1 MKVKKHFVDV
11 KVINLM
17 DDDLINKKLKGHNQ
31 ISKGKS
37 KFNLKNDEIDK
48 DLLDDKAESNF

>member
-1 MKVKKHFVDV
+1 MIVKKHFVDV

-31 ISKGKS
+31 ISKETN
-37 KFNLKNDEIDK
+37 KFNLKKDEIDK
-48 DLLDDKAESNF
+48 DLLDDKAESNY